1 VSVLGDRPVEER
13 DRRRWVV
20 LAAVPVGPDGN
31 GASPAPVWSRWPT
44 TTPRRDGGS
53 PSRRASCRRMPGLY
67 GLLAAAL
74 ARVDVDPPDR
84 VRVAP
89 DRVADAERT
98 VVLDAPWLLM
108 TMQRAIALLRDEGL
122 VASYQGRGVFVRSP
136 ESDAAAPPS
145 AEFVAI
151 MGEITAL
158 REAMEESNRRIEDRL
173 SRLEQAAQKSAG
185 PPKRGR

>member
-1 VSVLGDRPVEER
+1 VKADDPRPPYLQVAEDLRASIDAGEFQPGEKLPSGR
-13 DRRRWVV
+13 D
-20 LAAVPVGPDGN
+20 L
-31 GASPAPVWSRWPT
+31 
-44 TTPRRDGGS
+44 
-53 PSRRASCRRMPGLY
+53 SRRYS
-67 GLLAAAL
+67 
-74 ARVDVDPPDR
+74 
-84 VRVAP
+84 VA
-89 DRVADAERT
+89 
-98 VVLDAPWLLM
+98 LM

-145 AEFVAI
+145 PEFVAI